1 MDAAL
6 VARSTQDRSAHA
18 TLLRWC
24 VPLFVALITFVAFL
38 PALRAGFVSWD
49 DDKNFLANPYYRGL
63 GLAQLGWMWTTF
75 HLGHYVPLTWMTLG
89 LDYLLWGMNPAGY
102 HRTSL
107 VLHSAD
113 AVLVYFLARRVIGVE
128 ARGVTMVQRRHLA
141 VSSAFA
147 ALVFSLHPLR
157 VESVVWVTERRDVL
171 SYLFYLTSALL
182 YMRAVESDDA
192 RRRWYWPS
200 VAVFAC
206 ALLSKATSVTLPAV
220 LLILNAYP
228 LKRIGSASGGWW
240 SQSSR
245 NVYREL
251 VPFIVLA
258 GATVIMTFLALPHQT
273 QLNVAQKAA
282 VSAYSLMFYLWKTV
296 APTSLAP
303 LYAMPVRI
311 DPAASKYLV
320 SYAVIISLGVAA
332 WLARRKAPVVAMAW
346 LAFLVAVLP
355 MLGVVQN
362 GPQIAADRYT
372 YFAAPFLGV
381 LAGAALLKLL
391 PAFGGVATGVA
402 GAILVALG
410 ALTWNQATVWEN
422 SRTLWTHVL
431 QVEPDSPIARNNMGN
446 VWFQQGRFDDAI
458 EQYQRS
464 ITLKPNYPEA
474 HNNLGVALSRRGKFD
489 DAIAEYQRAL
499 VASPLNDEAHDNWGV
514 ALAAQGR
521 AVDAIEQYRQ
531 AIAINPD
538 NADAQ
543 VNWGNALL
551 LLGNIR
557 GAIDQYTVALRMR
570 PDNAEAYVNW
580 GVALARQGKLVEAVE
595 KFRRALLITP
605 DHPEASEYLARS
617 LEILKAQPVGSS
629 R

>member
-182 YMRAVESDDA
+182 YLRAVESDDA

-464 ITLKPNYPEA
+464 ITLKPHYSEA

>member
-1 MDAAL
+1 M
-6 VARSTQDRSAHA
+6 ARSTQDRSAHA
-18 TLLRWC
+18 TVLRWC

-182 YMRAVESDDA
+182 YLRAVESDDA

-251 VPFIVLA
+251 VPFMVLA
-258 GATVIMTFLALPHQT
+258 GATVIMTFIALPHQT
-273 QLNVAQKAA
+273 QLNVAQKVA

-446 VWFQQGRFDDAI
+446 IWFQQGRFDDAI
-458 EQYQRS
+458 EQYQRA
-464 ITLKPNYPEA
+464 IALKPNYPEA

-580 GVALARQGKLVEAVE
+580 GVALARQGKLVLAVE

>member
-1 MDAAL
+1 
-6 VARSTQDRSAHA
+6 
-18 TLLRWC
+18 
-24 VPLFVALITFVAFL
+24 
-38 PALRAGFVSWD
+38 
-49 DDKNFLANPYYRGL
+49 
-63 GLAQLGWMWTTF
+63 
-75 HLGHYVPLTWMTLG
+75 
-89 LDYLLWGMNPAGY
+89 
-102 HRTSL
+102 
-107 VLHSAD
+107 
-113 AVLVYFLARRVIGVE
+113 
-128 ARGVTMVQRRHLA
+128 MVQRRHLA

-464 ITLKPNYPEA
+464 ITLKPHYSEA

>member
-1 MDAAL
+1 M
-6 VARSTQDRSAHA
+6 ARSTQDRSAHA

-102 HRTSL
+102 HRTSV

-182 YMRAVESDDA
+182 YLRAVESDDA

-258 GATVIMTFLALPHQT
+258 GATVIMTFFALPHQT
-273 QLNVAQKAA
+273 QLNVAQKVA

-464 ITLKPNYPEA
+464 ITLKPHYSEA

>member
-102 HRTSL
+102 HRTSV

-182 YMRAVESDDA
+182 YLRAVESDDA

-240 SQSSR
+240 SQSAR

-258 GATVIMTFLALPHQT
+258 GATVIMTFIALPHQT
-273 QLNVAQKAA
+273 QLNVAQKVA

-464 ITLKPNYPEA
+464 ITLKPHYSEA

>member
-1 MDAAL
+1 
-6 VARSTQDRSAHA
+6 
-18 TLLRWC
+18 
-24 VPLFVALITFVAFL
+24 
-38 PALRAGFVSWD
+38 
-49 DDKNFLANPYYRGL
+49 
-63 GLAQLGWMWTTF
+63 
-75 HLGHYVPLTWMTLG
+75 
-89 LDYLLWGMNPAGY
+89 
-102 HRTSL
+102 
-107 VLHSAD
+107 
-113 AVLVYFLARRVIGVE
+113 
-128 ARGVTMVQRRHLA
+128 
-141 VSSAFA
+141 
-147 ALVFSLHPLR
+147 
-157 VESVVWVTERRDVL
+157 
-171 SYLFYLTSALL
+171 
-182 YMRAVESDDA
+182 
-192 RRRWYWPS
+192 
-200 VAVFAC
+200 
-206 ALLSKATSVTLPAV
+206 
-220 LLILNAYP
+220 
-228 LKRIGSASGGWW
+228 
-240 SQSSR
+240 
-245 NVYREL
+245 
-251 VPFIVLA
+251 
-258 GATVIMTFLALPHQT
+258 MTFIALPHQT
-273 QLNVAQKAA
+273 QLNVAQKVA

-464 ITLKPNYPEA
+464 ITLKPHYSEA

>member
-1 MDAAL
+1 M
-6 VARSTQDRSAHA
+6 ARSTQDRSAHA

-102 HRTSL
+102 HRTSV

-464 ITLKPNYPEA
+464 ITLKPHYSEA